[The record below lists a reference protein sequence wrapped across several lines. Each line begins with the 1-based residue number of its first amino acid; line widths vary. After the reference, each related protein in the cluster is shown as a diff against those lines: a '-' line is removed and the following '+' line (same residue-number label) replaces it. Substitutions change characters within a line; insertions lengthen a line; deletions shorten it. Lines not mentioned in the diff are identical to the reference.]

1 LIKSQL
7 LYQLSYGEFLS
18 RQRYKKIIKF
28 AEMIE
33 KEHKDDSA
41 LRVNKGIDQPSAL
54 NPEAARKFR
63 DSIPK
68 ELDAAA
74 YVEGIRE
81 GKRSLLSK
89 AITLVESSLPR
100 HQELAQQIIGA
111 CVPLS
116 GKSVRV
122 GITGVPGVGKSTFIE
137 SLGKFLTAQ
146 GNKIAV
152 LAIDPSSQRTKGSI
166 LGDKTRMEDL
176 ANDPNAFIRPSSSKG
191 TLGGVA
197 RNTRESIILCEAAGF
212 NIIFVET
219 VGVGQ
224 SETAVHS
231 MVDFFLLLMLA
242 GAGDELQG
250 IKRGIMEMADAIVIN
265 KADGDNIRKA
275 ELAAMEY
282 KNALHLFPPALS
294 GWIPRV
300 MTASSVEGKSIP
312 ETWKMVEK
320 FIETTK
326 SSGYFEVRRKEQA
339 LQAFTDTVEETI
351 RQKFY
356 HNTVISKQLSS
367 IQQEI
372 LSGRISPYAAARKLI
387 ETYLGK

>member
-1 LIKSQL
+1 
-7 LYQLSYGEFLS
+7 
-18 RQRYKKIIKF
+18 
-28 AEMIE
+28 MIE
-33 KEHKDDSA
+33 KEPNGESA
-41 LRVNKGIDQPSAL
+41 LHVNEGIDQPSAL
-54 NPEAARKFR
+54 NPEAAKKFR

-68 ELDAAA
+68 ELDATV
-74 YVEGIRE
+74 YVTGIRE
-81 GKRSLLSK
+81 GNRSLLSK

-100 HQELAQQIIGA
+100 HQELAQEIIGA
-111 CVPLS
+111 CVPFS
-116 GKSVRV
+116 GNSVRV

-137 SLGKFLTAQ
+137 ALGKYLTSA
-146 GNKIAV
+146 GNRIAV

-265 KADGDNIRKA
+265 KADGDNIPKA
-275 ELAAMEY
+275 ELAAREY
-282 KNALHLFPPALS
+282 KNALHLFPASPS
-294 GWIPRV
+294 GWSPMV
-300 MTASSVEGKSIP
+300 MTASSVDGKGIR
-312 ETWKMVEK
+312 EVWKMISNYK
-320 FIETTK
+320 ALTQG
-326 SSGYFEVRRKEQA
+326 SGYFDRRRKEQA
-339 LQAFTDTVEETI
+339 LQAFTDTIEETI

-356 HNTVISKQLSS
+356 HHTSVSKQLDA
-367 IQQEI
+367 IRQDI
-372 LSGRISPYAAARKLI
+372 LSGKISPYAAAQQLMAVY
-387 ETYLGK
+387 EGK

>member
-1 LIKSQL
+1 
-7 LYQLSYGEFLS
+7 
-18 RQRYKKIIKF
+18 
-28 AEMIE
+28 MIE
-33 KEHKDDSA
+33 KEHHEDSA
-41 LRVNKGIDQPSAL
+41 LRVNEGIDQPESM

-63 DSIPK
+63 DTIPK
-68 ELDAAA
+68 ELDAEG
-74 YVEGIRE
+74 YFNGIRE
-81 GKRSLLSK
+81 GNRALLSK
-89 AITLVESSLPR
+89 AITMVESSLPR
-100 HQELAQQIIGA
+100 HQELAQEIIGK
-111 CVPLS
+111 CVPYS
-116 GKSVRV
+116 GKSFRV

-137 SLGKFLTAQ
+137 ALGKYLTAK

-152 LAIDPSSQRTKGSI
+152 LAIDPSSRRTKGSI

-176 ANDPNAFIRPSSSKG
+176 ANDPNAYIRPSSSAG

-265 KADGDNIRKA
+265 KADGDNVRKA

-282 KNALHLFPPALS
+282 KNALHLFPPAPS
-294 GWIPRV
+294 GWTPLV
-300 MTASSVEGKSIP
+300 LTASSTAGKGIS
-312 ETWKMVEK
+312 ETWQMVEQYMNL
-320 FIETTK
+320 TRG
-326 SSGYFEVRRKEQA
+326 SGYFEVRRKEQA
-339 LQAFTDTVEETI
+339 LQAFTDTIEETI

-356 HNTVISKQLSS
+356 HNPAVSAHLNS

-372 LSGRISPYAAARKLI
+372 LTGKVSPYTAARELMEIYFEKKDKPLRH
-387 ETYLGK
+387 

>member
-1 LIKSQL
+1 
-7 LYQLSYGEFLS
+7 
-18 RQRYKKIIKF
+18 
-28 AEMIE
+28 MIE
-33 KEHKDDSA
+33 KEHHDDSA
-41 LRVNKGIDQPSAL
+41 LRVNEGIDQPSAL
-54 NPEAARKFR
+54 NPEAARKFK

-68 ELDAAA
+68 ELDCSA
-74 YVEGIRE
+74 YIAGIRK
-81 GKRSLLSK
+81 GNRSLLSK

-100 HQELAQQIIGA
+100 HQELAQEIIGA
-111 CVPLS
+111 CVPFS
-116 GKSVRV
+116 GLSVRV

-137 SLGKFLTAQ
+137 SLGKYLTAR

-265 KADGDNIRKA
+265 KADGDNIPKA
-275 ELAAMEY
+275 ELAAREY
-282 KNALHLFPPALS
+282 KNALHLFPASPSDWAPL
-294 GWIPRV
+294 V
-300 MTASSVEGKSIP
+300 LTASSTDGRGID
-312 ETWKMVEK
+312 ETWKM
-320 FIETTK
+320 IEQYIDKTQ
-326 SSGYFEVRRKEQA
+326 SNGYFDRRRNEQS
-339 LQAFTDTVEETI
+339 LQAFTDTIEETI

-356 HNTVISKQLSS
+356 HNPVVSKQLHL
-367 IQQEI
+367 IQQDI
-372 LSGRISPYAAARKLI
+372 LSGKISPYAAARLLTG
-387 ETYLGK
+387 EV